1 MPSQLPSSSGC
12 CTCGTSPTVV
22 NVPGPTGPAGTSGTN
37 GTNGVNA
44 YCTTTAQFT
53 VPNVNFTVT
62 LSVDSTSFLPASPGG
77 AYIEVYVGNAGY
89 FEVISFTSNSIL
101 VKNIQAVPASTVV
114 PLGQKVSI
122 AGPRGLTGTAGG
134 GAPSTST
141 YILQTADASLP
152 SAQVLSTLT
161 TGYAK
166 VTNGTGAIT
175 TVSTIPASAIS
186 GLLSVSQGA
195 TGISGYA
202 IGDMLTASGS
212 SSLNRLSPGT
222 AGYPI
227 VSNGVG
233 AQPGYAQLNLG
244 VGATGVLNISN
255 GGTGSTTAAGAKT
268 ALGLNSAFNPQYLNV
283 YFASQEY
290 ISVGG
295 ITAGLANVIF
305 NSTQISTTVSYQSEN
320 AFGTNGAYTPTTSG
334 YYHIEVSLQLSPGAG
349 THYYVSQ
356 VILNGSTAAPGITAR
371 LKAVSTYPITME
383 FGGIVYISNPGSNSI
398 QVGIYCETGAV
409 NTYLEK
415 GSRFTITKISP

>member
-255 GGTGSTTAAGAKT
+255 GGTGSTTAAGART

-290 ISVGG
+290 FSVGG

-371 LKAVSTYPITME
+371 LKAVSTYPVTME

>member
-1 MPSQLPSSSGC
+1 
-12 CTCGTSPTVV
+12 VV

-152 SAQVLSTLT
+152 SAQALSTLT

-255 GGTGSTTAAGAKT
+255 GGTGSTTAAGART
-268 ALGLNSAFNPQYLNV
+268 ALGLNSAFNPQYLAV
-283 YFASQEY
+283 YFSTIETGWTVP
-290 ISVGG
+290 IVSGG
-295 ITAGLANVIF
+295 GLGSVIF
-305 NSTQISTTVSYQSEN
+305 VAANQTSTTTAYQSEA
-320 AFGTNGAYTPTTSG
+320 AFGSNGAYTPTTTG
-334 YYHIEVSLQLSPGAG
+334 YYRVDVDLFVRPNSG
-349 THYYVSQ
+349 TRTYTAQ
-356 VILNGSTAAPGITAR
+356 ILKNAAVTGITGR
-371 LKAVSTYPITME
+371 VTTTSTQSVTLSI
-383 FGGIVYISNPGSNSI
+383 GGIVQITNANSDTI
-398 QVGIYCETGAV
+398 QVAIYADVAAANSVFEA
-409 NTYLEK
+409 
-415 GSRFTITKISP
+415 GSRVTITKISP

>member
-1 MPSQLPSSSGC
+1 M
-12 CTCGTSPTVV
+12 V